1 MSVMLVFFFSEP
13 TGRGYDWK
21 SVHWETK
28 HFPEIEMNTVNS
40 DNKPWAYIC
49 SNGFF
54 AGLILGGN
62 LFLEGLVIGG
72 GGAVV

>member
-1 MSVMLVFFFSEP
+1 
-13 TGRGYDWK
+13 
-21 SVHWETK
+21 
-28 HFPEIEMNTVNS
+28 MNTVNS